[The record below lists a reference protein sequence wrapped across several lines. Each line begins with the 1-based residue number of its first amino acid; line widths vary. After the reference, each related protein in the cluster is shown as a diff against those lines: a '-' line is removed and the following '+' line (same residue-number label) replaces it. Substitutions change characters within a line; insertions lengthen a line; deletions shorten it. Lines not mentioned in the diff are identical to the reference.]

1 MDTFYLLCAVM
12 FDIAALQR
20 LCQDDVVLFVL
31 FLIGAFI
38 FLIKGGALNED
49 NKEA

>member
-1 MDTFYLLCAVM
+1 MNKFYFSCAVL
-12 FDIAALQR
+12 FNLAALQR
-20 LCQDDVVLFVL
+20 LCQDDAVMYIL

-38 FLIKGGALNED
+38 CLVKGGALNED